1 MLVNVI
7 FASTLSSS
15 NTHFSLLFYTD
26 PGSGALVWQL
36 LLASMVGGAFYAR
49 LIIRRL
55 KARLSGV
62 KAGSAPQV
70 SLNSGSGS
78 RAIK

>member
-1 MLVNVI
+1 MLVNAI
-7 FASTLSSS
+7 FASALSSGS
-15 NTHFSLLFYTD
+15 THFSFLFYTD
-26 PGSGALVWQL
+26 PGAGALVWQL

-55 KARLSGV
+55 KARFTGL
-62 KAGSAPQV
+62 KAGSAQQV
-70 SLNSGSGS
+70 SLNSGPHS